1 MRGRVLGLLAA
12 AIATAVCSSTSTNT
26 NTGPTP
32 LKCQPSVALSSQSIG
47 AEGGTGTLT
56 VTTHLECAWTVAS
69 AVAWISG
76 LTPVSGQGNAHVSFS
91 VTSNPEAAV
100 RQGDLVVNDQRVQ
113 VRQEAAACRFAIAPQ
128 SRTLPAGRD
137 EWEVTVSA
145 VIGCA
150 WRATS
155 NVSWVDVKA
164 GEAGTRDGVV
174 LVEAASNSNPNPR
187 TGSLTI
193 AGENF
198 AVAQSGTAPDST
210 PAPPPPEI
218 TCAYTLSPASTAA
231 PAAGGTGSTALE
243 ANHPGCVWTVTS
255 DAPWLTSTI
264 GGGAGSRSIGF
275 VVAAN
280 SGAART
286 GRLTIAGQVLSVM
299 QASSTSPSPP
309 PSPPPTPQPPSPAP
323 QPPPPAPQPPPPRH
337 LRRHNRHLRRH
348 NHHLRR
354 RPACFRSIRPAC
366 RSVLRE

>member
-1 MRGRVLGLLAA
+1 M
-12 AIATAVCSSTSTNT
+12 IATAVCSSTSTNT

-47 AEGGTGTLT
+47 AGGGTGTLT

-76 LTPVSGQGNAHVSFS
+76 LTPASGQGNAHVSFS

-100 RQGDLVVNDQRVQ
+100 RQGDLVVNDQRFQ

-128 SRTLPAGRD
+128 SRTLSAAGG

-145 VIGCA
+145 IIGCA

-174 LVEAASNSNPNPR
+174 LVEADSNSNTNPR

-210 PAPPPPEI
+210 PPPPP
-218 TCAYTLSPASTAA
+218 CAYTLSPASTTA

-243 ANHPGCVWTVTS
+243 ANHPGCAWTVTS
-255 DAPWLTSTI
+255 DAPWLTATI
-264 GGGAGSRSIGF
+264 R
-275 VVAAN
+275 
-280 SGAART
+280 R
-286 GRLTIAGQVLSVM
+286 GRR
-299 QASSTSPSPP
+299 
-309 PSPPPTPQPPSPAP
+309 QPIDW
-323 QPPPPAPQPPPPRH
+323 
-337 LRRHNRHLRRH
+337 L
-348 NHHLRR
+348 
-354 RPACFRSIRPAC
+354 C
-366 RSVLRE
+366 RGR